1 MSETLRRLADISC
14 LLGEGPT
21 YDRYSDT
28 AWWFDILN
36 KQLFEYRLGHDSLT
50 KYKLPF
56 AASALARIDE
66 KRQCLFTEQGLYI
79 RQCDDGSL
87 SLLHAIEA
95 ENKHTRSN
103 DARVHPSGAF
113 WLGTMGWNAEKE
125 AGSIYH
131 YNRGELQTLF
141 KGVTIPNAICFSPDG
156 SVGYYADT
164 ALQQVMRVNLD
175 VSNGLPVDEPE
186 IFITDFPDNG
196 APDGAVTDAY
206 GNIWIALWGAGKV
219 VGYNSQGEL
228 LQSISLPAQQVSCPS
243 FVGGNA
249 MQMLVTSAS
258 VGLPRDVQTT
268 ADGGVFMLDAP
279 FQGKFEPDL
288 AAM

>member
-1 MSETLRRLADISC
+1 MSEALRRLADISC

-36 KQLFEYRLGHDSLT
+36 KQLFEYRFGDDSL
-50 KYKLPF
+50 KKHELPF

-175 VSNGLPVDEPE
+175 VANGLPIDEPE
-186 IFITDFPDNG
+186 IFITDFPENG

-206 GNIWIALWGAGKV
+206 GNIWIALWGASM
-219 VGYNSQGEL
+219 VGGYDPQGHL
-228 LQSISLPAQQVSCPS
+228 FQTISVPAQQVSCPA
-243 FVGGNA
+243 FIGTDA
-249 MQMLVTSAS
+249 RRMLVTSAA
-258 VGLPRDVQTT
+258 VGLEEDVQTGT
-268 ADGGVFMLDAP
+268 DGGVFLFDAP
-279 FQGKFEPDL
+279 IQGKIEPDL
-288 AAM
+288 VVL